1 VLEIRIHG
9 RGGQGAV
16 VASNLLAAALFAEGW
31 EVQSFP
37 TFGVERRGAPV
48 AAYVRADRNPI
59 YLRCQIRNPDHL
71 VVLDS
76 SLLAMLDLTSDLK
89 PGGWV
94 VVNTSLPPE
103 DLALPDFRV
112 ATVDAARIALSWGL
126 GSPGAPIVN
135 TAILGAFAKAT
146 GLVRLE
152 SVLQVLRAEFGGPE
166 LRKNL
171 GAVEEAARE
180 VKFWPEEASP
190 RVGASGR
197 RRS

>member
-1 VLEIRIHG
+1 MLEIRFHG

-16 VASNLLAAALFAEGW
+16 VASNLLAAALFSEGW

-48 AAYVRADRNPI
+48 AAYVRADKRPI

-71 VVLDS
+71 VVLDP
-76 SLLAMLDLTSDLK
+76 SLLGMLQLTSDLK

-94 VVNTSLPPE
+94 VVNTPSPPWALGLPG
-103 DLALPDFRV
+103 FRV
-112 ATVDAARIALSWGL
+112 AAVDAGRIALSWGL
-126 GSPGAPIVN
+126 GSAGAPIVN
-135 TAILGAFAKAT
+135 TAILGAFAAAT
-146 GLVRLE
+146 GLVRLS
-152 SVLQVLRAEFGGPE
+152 SVLEAVGAAFGGPE

-180 VKFWPEEASP
+180 VATWEGDPSQVA
-190 RVGASGR
+190 VG
-197 RRS
+197 